1 MKNYKNV
8 LNEVFDEYG
17 IVGSL
22 DEALHI
28 LKNSNLDFDLEL
40 SVKPQEIQEMLKSG
54 EDLMIMTP
62 ASDFETVAFT
72 AIYKETHGHY
82 DYISFEYDTEKAE
95 GTLEEMGDT
104 TRLPQSFFDA
114 KFVIISDTLN
124 MATYQVSPYDSELI
138 KFLSSLGGRNRNFL
152 KDGERKQY
160 VEFNRKN
167 IHDEYNNKIRI
178 YHTAIF
184 KILKNFRPT
193 NMPFP
198 LWLKKSLE
206 EAFEARK
213 L

>member
-1 MKNYKNV
+1 MSDYQTI
-8 LNEVFDEYG
+8 LNEVFDEFG

-22 DEALHI
+22 DEALDI

-40 SVKPQEIQEMLKSG
+40 TVKPQEIQNMLKSG

-62 ASDFETVAFT
+62 AKVYETVAFT
-72 AIYKETHGHY
+72 AIYKEEHGGY
-82 DYISFEYDTEKAE
+82 DYITFDYDTEQAE
-95 GTLEEMGDT
+95 GKLEEMGET

-114 KFVIISDTLN
+114 NFVSISDTLN
-124 MATYQVSPYDSELI
+124 IVTYQVSPYDSELI
-138 KFLSSLGGRNRNFL
+138 KFLSSLGGRTRNFL

-167 IHDEYNNKIRI
+167 IHDGYNQKIRI

-184 KILKNFRPT
+184 KILRNFRPT

-198 LWLKKSLE
+198 MWLKKSLQ
-206 EAFEARK
+206 EAFESRK